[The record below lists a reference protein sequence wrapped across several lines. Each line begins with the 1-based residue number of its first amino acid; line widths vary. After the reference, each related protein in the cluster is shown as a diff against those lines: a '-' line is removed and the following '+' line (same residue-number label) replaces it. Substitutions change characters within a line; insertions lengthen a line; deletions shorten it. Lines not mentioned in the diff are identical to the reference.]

1 MGTPNHAGYVERIDA
16 EMITGWISATTGSET
31 AAHVT
36 IYINGNPVG
45 VAPGATVRPD
55 AEAAGFR
62 GARAFAFDPKPFLR
76 QGENLIQVGFESSLR
91 MVPNGNASIRLT
103 AEDRIAQHWSSVY
116 QRKSDLVI
124 RWWESDYVVRY
135 INRKICG
142 EPLAGVSS
150 GVHQLALN
158 RFAARAPFAKGI
170 SVGGGTGAKEVD
182 LLRRGLVG
190 SIVLY
195 DLSPQAIASGRQR
208 AAEEGFADR
217 MTFIQDDA
225 FKRETSS
232 DAYDLVYWNNALHHM
247 PDVAEALRWSRRV
260 LKVGG
265 LFLMDDFVGPTR
277 MQWSQRMLNINDIF
291 LHSLPAEYFRHP
303 TRPAASLPHVVH
315 RPNVDVMLATDPSEC
330 ADSARILPELARHFP
345 EADVIPTG
353 GGVYVVG
360 LNDVLHNIVAANDT
374 ATLDRAMDLDQA
386 CTDLGETNY
395 ATAMGI
401 KS

>member
-1 MGTPNHAGYVERIDA
+1 MATHFQAGYVERIDA
-16 EMITGWISATTGSET
+16 EMIAGWISATTASE
-31 AAHVT
+31 APAHVT
-36 IYINGNPVG
+36 IYVNGSPVG
-45 VAPGATVRPD
+45 VAPGDTVRPD

-62 GARAFAFDPKPFLR
+62 GARAFAFNPKPFLAP
-76 QGENLIQVGFESSLR
+76 GENLIQVGFESSLQ
-91 MVPNGNASIRLT
+91 MVPNGSASVRLT

-116 QRKSDLVI
+116 QRQSDLII

-135 INRKICG
+135 INRKVCG
-142 EPLAGVSS
+142 EPIPGVSS

-158 RFAARAPFAKGI
+158 RFAARAPFGKGI
-170 SVGGGTGAKEVD
+170 SVGGGTGSKEVD
-182 LLRRGLVG
+182 LLRRGLVQ
-190 SIVLY
+190 SMVIY

-208 AAEEGFADR
+208 ATEEGFADR

-225 FKRETSS
+225 FRRETSP

-247 PDVAEALRWSRRV
+247 PDAGEALRWSRRV
-260 LKVGG
+260 LKAGG

-277 MQWSQRMLNINDIF
+277 MQWSQRTLNINNIF
-291 LHSLPAEYFRHP
+291 LHSLPAQYFRHP
-303 TRPAASLPHVVH
+303 CKPAATLPQAVQ
-315 RPNVDVMLATDPSEC
+315 RPNVAVMMATDPSEC

-386 CTDLGETNY
+386 CADLGETHY
-395 ATAMGI
+395 AAAMGI